1 MQRWRQVGAFHAKYS
16 RTPPLP
22 PVMQTAS
29 FQLPRPKRPLA
40 GWAWVLLLHAL
51 LFWAVHVGLTRD
63 VVQKMPTV
71 VQALLLTETPRETPP
86 PPAAAP
92 PPPTPALAKPAP
104 TQPLQ
109 PPPSPPTLPAIE
121 LPVVSASTPS
131 NSGLTAPAPSAPQAA
146 AAPATAPAATA
157 PAAAAPARATAPT
170 PTRTAAGVNV
180 SQCEKPEYPS
190 ASRRLEEEGTVALR
204 FLVGVD
210 GKVIQSEVEKSSGF
224 KRLDEAARAGLSKC
238 QFRPALVDGKPEQ
251 AWASMKYTWR
261 LE

>member
-1 MQRWRQVGAFHAKYS
+1 
-16 RTPPLP
+16 
-22 PVMQTAS
+22 MQTAS

-40 GWAWVLLLHAL
+40 GWAWVLGLHAL

-63 VVQKMPTV
+63 VVQKMPIV

-146 AAPATAPAATA
+146 AAPATVPAATA
-157 PAAAAPARATAPT
+157 PAAVAPVRATAPT

-180 SQCEKPEYPS
+180 NQCEKPEYPS

>member
-1 MQRWRQVGAFHAKYS
+1 
-16 RTPPLP
+16 
-22 PVMQTAS
+22 MQTAS
-29 FQLPRPKRPLA
+29 FQLHRPKRPLA
-40 GWAWVLLLHAL
+40 GWAWVLGLHAL

-63 VVQKMPTV
+63 VVQKMPIV

-92 PPPTPALAKPAP
+92 PPPPTLAKPAP
-104 TQPLQ
+104 AQPIQ
-109 PPPSPPTLPAIE
+109 PAQPVQPAPAIE
-121 LPVVSASTPS
+121 LPVVSTPTPS
-131 NSGLTAPAPSAPQAA
+131 NSGLTAPAPSAPQSAAAPA
-146 AAPATAPAATA
+146 AAPATTAA
-157 PAAAAPARATAPT
+157 PAAAQVRATTPA

-180 SQCEKPEYPS
+180 NQCEKPEYPS